1 MNARIPGATDPA
13 KNTETPR
20 VRFED
25 VPVFAP
31 FFIGVQPYLKVSATQ
46 YVGWKPDAWP
56 NDFHKADE
64 LVTLTLPTAAER
76 LAALDE
82 ARAAWAA
89 AGPHPQWC
97 NKHREWTDSPDSAKC
112 WVCVDEEETA
122 ASSSALLA
130 RAEKA
135 ERERDEAR
143 LALAVARRERDE
155 ARARCMV
162 RGASLL
168 ELLILIV
175 GLGVA
180 GLVAC
185 ASIGAALSERDAAR
199 AYAAA
204 EERRADEA
212 TAALAR
218 LNNRAHELAEHVR
231 THLAIDDEQCCS
243 CGGAE

>member
-1 MNARIPGATDPA
+1 MG
-13 KNTETPR
+13 
-20 VRFED
+20 F
-25 VPVFAP
+25 
-31 FFIGVQPYLKVSATQ
+31 
-46 YVGWKPDAWP
+46 
-56 NDFHKADE
+56 
-64 LVTLTLPTAAER
+64 
-76 LAALDE
+76 
-82 ARAAWAA
+82 
-89 AGPHPQWC
+89 
-97 NKHREWTDSPDSAKC
+97 DSAKNGATPC
-112 WVCVDEEETA
+112 PCGKSAVVVTGARIYPHRPDLAAKRFFLCECGRYVGAHA
-122 ASSSALLA
+122 ASGEPLGTPADA
-130 RAEKA
+130 ATRA
-135 ERERDEAR
+135 
-143 LALAVARRERDE
+143 
-155 ARARCMV
+155 ARARAHAAFDPLWRQGHFPSRGAAYAWLARTLGASGAVHIADSDAARCDAIAVVAAGFLARPV

-199 AYAAA
+199 AHAAA

-231 THLAIDDEQCCS
+231 THLALDDEQCCS